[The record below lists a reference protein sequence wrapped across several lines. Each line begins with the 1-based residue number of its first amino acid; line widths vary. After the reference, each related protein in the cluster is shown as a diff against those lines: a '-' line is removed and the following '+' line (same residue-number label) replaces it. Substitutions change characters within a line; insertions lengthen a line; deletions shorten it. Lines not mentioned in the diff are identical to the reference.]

1 MEWNDNY
8 KNAVVGVV
16 EHVTDNLVILRCRD
30 PFTDTVTKCF
40 VRNYGDA
47 EILVDSQVIV
57 YLGWIYPFDT
67 GSDLVYDQSNNN
79 NSKGVQ

>member
-1 MEWNDNY
+1 MEINNDY
-8 KNAVVGVV
+8 RNAVVGVV
-16 EHVTDNLVILRCRD
+16 VGVIDGLVMLRCHD
-30 PFTDTVTKCF
+30 PFVTTIVGCF
-40 VRNYGDA
+40 VRNWGDA

-79 NSKGVQ
+79 NKGAK